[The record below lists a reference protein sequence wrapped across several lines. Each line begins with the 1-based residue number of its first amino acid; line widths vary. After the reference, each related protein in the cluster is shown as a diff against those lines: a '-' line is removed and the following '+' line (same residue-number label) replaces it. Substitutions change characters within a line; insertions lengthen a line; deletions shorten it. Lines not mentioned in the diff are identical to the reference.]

1 MVNQTEKPL
10 RFLQIGDLHITDSGL
25 QNDADLRR
33 IVDEANRNTAG
44 KIDFVYLP
52 GDNADDGTPDQ
63 FGIVHDELS
72 RLSPSWHAIHGD
84 HDFKPRPLDS
94 FYAPFMSSVDR
105 RLTLAQ
111 CSGEKNVCREVRVSA
126 WGAVPIAPPAISL
139 PTMSSDD
146 EAECIV
152 TQASDKP
159 VANAIWPLLSLN
171 FFMADMQ
178 AGIGP
183 FLGVFLLA
191 HGWQSGLIGTV
202 MTVGGVAGM
211 LMTTPAG
218 ALVDATRRKKLYVI
232 IPGLC
237 TVIGSGIILFS
248 QSFWLVTISQVATAV
263 AGAAIGPAVSGIT
276 LGIVRQGGFNRQ
288 NGHNQ
293 ALNHAGNMVGAGL
306 SGLLGWQ
313 FGFTAVFWLAALF
326 GLLSIAS
333 VLMIPG
339 EAIDDDEAR
348 GLDTSSGQ
356 TGKVGGITVLLE
368 CKPLLILAAALACF
382 HLGNGAMLPLY
393 GLAVVA
399 NKQGDPAG
407 FVAITIVVAQSTMI
421 FASLIAMRL
430 AERGGYWLVLLVS
443 FIALPIRGIL
453 AAHVMNKWGVYP
465 VQILDG
471 IGAGLQSVA
480 VPGLVARILN
490 GTGRVNVGHG
500 AVMTVQGLGA
510 ALSPAIGGWIAQEIG
525 YGAMFVTLGS
535 FALGSIALWLGFA
548 SLLRPACARPR
559 DTSAPA
565 LAGPLA
571 AGAH

>member
-1 MVNQTEKPL
+1 L
-10 RFLQIGDLHITDSGL
+10 R
-25 QNDADLRR
+25 
-33 IVDEANRNTAG
+33 
-44 KIDFVYLP
+44 
-52 GDNADDGTPDQ
+52 PDQ
-63 FGIVHDELS
+63 
-72 RLSPSWHAIHGD
+72 RLE
-84 HDFKPRPLDS
+84 R
-94 FYAPFMSSVDR
+94 
-105 RLTLAQ
+105 
-111 CSGEKNVCREVRVSA
+111 N
-126 WGAVPIAPPAISL
+126 
-139 PTMSSDD
+139 
-146 EAECIV
+146 V
-152 TQASDKP
+152 TQASNKP
-159 VANAIWPLLSLN
+159 APKGLWPLLSLN

-237 TVIGSGIILFS
+237 TVIASGIILLS

-276 LGIVRQGGFNRQ
+276 LGIVRQAGFNRQ

-326 GLLSIAS
+326 GVLSIVS

-348 GLDTSSGQ
+348 GLDTTSGQ
-356 TGKVGGITVLLE
+356 NGKVGAITVLLE

-407 FVAITIVVAQSTMI
+407 FVAITIVVAQGTMI
-421 FASLIAMRL
+421 LASLIAMRL
-430 AERGGYWLVLLVS
+430 AEKEGYWLVLLVS
-443 FIALPIRGIL
+443 FIALPIRGVL

-510 ALSPAIGGWIAQEIG
+510 SLSPAIGGWIAQEIG
-525 YGAMFVTLGS
+525 YGAMFLTLGS

-548 SLLRPACARPR
+548 SLLRPACAWPHGS
-559 DTSAPA
+559 SAPA
-565 LAGPLA
+565 LAGALA
-571 AGAH
+571 VGVR